1 LGTRVAQSR
10 GMLLLALV
18 PAVVACVLFV
28 ETLRI
33 RPAKKY

>member
-1 LGTRVAQSR
+1 
-10 GMLLLALV
+10 MLLIALA

-33 RPAKKY
+33 RPGSKH